1 MGGRLELTAAAPGAT
16 FRLTLPEASRVSALD
31 SFCSRAAAAGRFG
44 IDTEFVGEGRYRTLL
59 CLIQLVVS
67 DDESLEVLVLDA
79 LDEHVDLAP
88 LAALLADPALEVVMH
103 AGRQDVALLRRD
115 LHTEVTRIFDTQVA
129 AGFAGLAAQ
138 AGYDTLLREVIG
150 VRVQK
155 TASYT
160 RWDRRP
166 LDDEQLAYAREDVL
180 HLLELA
186 PGAGAPAGGERPPR
200 VGAGGVPRARAG
212 RGHARRRR
220 DLRTPAAG
228 QLAVGRR
235 ARGRARA
242 RALARGARRAPGPA
256 RHDRPQRRRAGRDR
270 QALAAHSR
278 RAGADPGGQPGQP
291 APPRRGAA
299 RDDRACRDASADP
312 LRGLPPRAGGP
323 TDGPQIALAEA
334 FVRSRALE
342 AGLAYELIATR
353 ADLAAAVASVRTRRP
368 APDVR
373 TLRGWRHEVVGA
385 DLLALLRGE
394 RSVAVGADGRLSVS
408 SVD

>member
-1 MGGRLELTAAAPGAT
+1 MTALEM
-16 FRLTLPEASRVSALD
+16 
-31 SFCSRAAAAGRFG
+31 FCSRAQSVGRFG

-67 DDESLEVLVLDA
+67 DEESLEVLVLDA
-79 LDEHVDLAP
+79 LDEQLDLAP

-115 LHTEVTRIFDTQVA
+115 LRTEVTRIFDTQVA

-138 AGYDTLLREVIG
+138 AGYDTLLREMLG

-186 PGAGAPAGGERPPR
+186 RSLERHLGASGRLAWALEECRWLEQVADTRDVDVIFGRLPRINSLSGA
-200 VGAGGVPRARAG
+200 ARAV
-212 RGHARRRR
+212 ARELVRWREELAER
-220 DLRTPAAG
+220 QDRPVTTVLNDAALVEIAKRSPRTPAALE
-228 QLAVGRR
+228 QI
-235 ARGRARA
+235 RGVN
-242 RALARGARRAPGPA
+242 PGSL
-256 RHDRPQRRRAGRDR
+256 RRRGEEL
-270 QALAAHSR
+270 LAAIAH
-278 RAGADPGGQPGQP
+278 
-291 APPRRGAA
+291 AA
-299 RDDRACRDASADP
+299 T
-312 LRGLPPRAGGP
+312 LPPIAAEP
-323 TDGPQIALAEA
+323 SHHEAAVSTDGPQIALAEA

-342 AGLAYELIATR
+342 TGLAYELIATR
-353 ADLAAAVASVRTRRP
+353 ADLAAAVASVRTGRA

-373 TLRGWRHEVVGA
+373 TLRGWRQELVGA

-394 RSVAVGADGRLSVS
+394 RSLAVGPDGRLSVS
-408 SVD
+408 SVG